1 MLGKGDPMA
10 VKKNRKKAPKAESAR
25 SQSAPLNFTEEHV
38 RMAQEGRSKEVFKL
52 LLAEKALKK
61 DAD

>member
-1 MLGKGDPMA
+1 LVRRDPMA
-10 VKKNRKKAPKAESAR
+10 VKKKPRKAPDAASAP

-38 RMAQEGRSKEVFKL
+38 RMAREGRSKEVFKL
-52 LLAEKALKK
+52 LLAEKASKK